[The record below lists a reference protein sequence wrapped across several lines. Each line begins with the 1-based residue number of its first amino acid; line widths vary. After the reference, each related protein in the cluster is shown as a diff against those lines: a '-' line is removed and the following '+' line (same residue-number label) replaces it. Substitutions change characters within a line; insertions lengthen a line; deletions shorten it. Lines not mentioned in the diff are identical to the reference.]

1 MSDGT
6 NFEGSTS
13 YHCLSTDLLFWALA
27 VYLNIKEQRWIEL
40 IALVKKRR
48 FFNAKKI
55 FLNSLLFDLR
65 NQSDLKTELTDLLEK
80 IITFIV
86 AISLPSGDILQIG
99 DNDSGSLIKIDALMR
114 SGLQTYCPENLNANC
129 LLKLGKKLSIAKNI

>member
-1 MSDGT
+1 MDRINSISEKAEV
-6 NFEGSTS
+6 FSTQK
-13 YHCLSTDLLFWALA
+13 
-27 VYLNIKEQRWIEL
+27 N
-40 IALVKKRR
+40 
-48 FFNAKKI
+48 I

-99 DNDSGSLIKIDALMR
+99 DNDSGSLIKIGC
-114 SGLQTYCPENLNANC
+114 SYE
-129 LLKLGKKLSIAKNI
+129 KLGFADLLSREFKC